1 MILSGLAMV
10 VCGFQHPL
18 RSQARQ
24 CEDSFVSTKA
34 QRSNEDTDRAVE
46 VGKCPSDLIGVGK
59 VYAGRYI
66 DSARHGL
73 Q

>member
-1 MILSGLAMV
+1 M
-10 VCGFQHPL
+10 
-18 RSQARQ
+18 
-24 CEDSFVSTKA
+24 STKA

-66 DSARHGL
+66 DFAWAAVMIERAHAD
-73 Q
+73 

>member
-1 MILSGLAMV
+1 M
-10 VCGFQHPL
+10 
-18 RSQARQ
+18 
-24 CEDSFVSTKA
+24 STTA

-66 DSARHGL
+66 ESARHGL